1 MRCDQPQLLKYLG
14 LLMLAPCLGVSGTTV
29 VKGVVIQTVRNSKSP
44 RSKTMISLVQAS
56 TATPESKVST
66 TELVASMMHKFSP
79 ELINSI
85 CSLGVENRYSAMDNY
100 ADFLSG
106 ARARMTSSTT
116 DLGVKAT
123 RKCIEEWGGDPS
135 QIGLLVAAT
144 NTPDQMLP
152 CLASEVMARTHGL
165 LPRSLATVSMQSQ
178 GCSVMLKSV
187 EVAQWYLA
195 ANPGKMAVVLMS
207 EAHTPYVAQLV
218 RDEYFGFREIARMR
232 KNDQIN
238 DVEFE
243 QQRTETTLAI
253 QSMLFGDGA
262 VALLLGQDQAG
273 KPTFGPISHLTNDSP
288 DDVNL
293 LSMVANSSHPG
304 LNGKPQYFMRPAVPQ
319 RGAHYAVT
327 TINDVLHN
335 PQSPVSDLSQVDDC
349 LIHTGSKK
357 ILDGVC
363 SQLHLD
369 TDSTKVHKSYDVLE
383 NFGNLSSA
391 STGFM
396 LAGKKEWSGPA
407 MVVGFGVG
415 FTASA
420 GLMSMN

>member
-1 MRCDQPQLLKYLG
+1 
-14 LLMLAPCLGVSGTTV
+14 
-29 VKGVVIQTVRNSKSP
+29 
-44 RSKTMISLVQAS
+44 MISLLQAS
-56 TATPESKVST
+56 TATPKNKFST
-66 TELVASMMHKFSP
+66 TELVASMMQKLSP

-85 CSLGVENRYSAMDNY
+85 CSLGVDNRYSTMDNY
-100 ADFLSG
+100 ADFLAG
-106 ARARMTSSTT
+106 APMNQTSSTT
-116 DLGVKAT
+116 ELAVDAT
-123 RKCIEEWGGDPS
+123 RRCIEEWGGDPS
-135 QIGLLVAAT
+135 QIGLLIAAT

-152 CLASEVMARTHGL
+152 CLASEVIGRTHGL

-195 ANPGKMAVVLMS
+195 ANPGKMAIVLTS
-207 EAHTPYVAQLV
+207 EAHTPYVAPLL
-218 RDEYFGFREIARMR
+218 RDEYYGFREISRMR
-232 KNDQIN
+232 KHGRVD
-238 DVEFE
+238 DKGFE
-243 QQRTETTLAI
+243 SERTETTLAI
-253 QSMLFGDGA
+253 QSMLFGDGG
-262 VALLLGQDQAG
+262 VAMLLGSDQSG
-273 KPTFGPISHLTNDSP
+273 KPTFGPICHLTNDSP

-293 LSMVANSSHPG
+293 LTMISSSSHPA

-327 TINDVLHN
+327 TVNDVLHN
-335 PQSPVSDLSQVDDC
+335 PMSPVSDMSQVDDC

-369 TDSTKVHKSYDVLE
+369 TDSTKVEKSYDVLE

-396 LAGKKEWSGPA
+396 LAGKNEWAGPT

-420 GLMSMN
+420 GLMSVN

>member
-1 MRCDQPQLLKYLG
+1 M
-14 LLMLAPCLGVSGTTV
+14 V
-29 VKGVVIQTVRNSKSP
+29 
-44 RSKTMISLVQAS
+44 SLVSAS
-56 TATPESKVST
+56 TATPAHKFST
-66 TELVASMMHKFSP
+66 TELVASMMHKLSP
-79 ELINSI
+79 ELINTI

-100 ADFLSG
+100 PEFLTG
-106 ARARMTSSTT
+106 APMHTTSSTT
-116 DLGVKAT
+116 ELGVAAT

-144 NTPDQMLP
+144 NTPDQLLP
-152 CLASEVMARTHGL
+152 CLASEVMGRTHGL
-165 LPRSLATVSMQSQ
+165 LPRSMSTVSMQSQ
-178 GCSVMLKSV
+178 GCSVLLKSV

-207 EAHTPYVAQLV
+207 EAHTPYVAPLL

-232 KNDQIN
+232 KSDHID
-238 DVEFE
+238 DVSFE
-243 QQRTETTLAI
+243 QQRIETTLVI

-262 VALLLGQDQAG
+262 VALLLGTDQCG
-273 KPTFGPISHLTNDSP
+273 KPAFGPISHLTNDSP
-288 DDVNL
+288 EDVNL
-293 LSMVANSSHPG
+293 LTMCSNSTL
-304 LNGKPQYFMRPAVPQ
+304 LNGKPQYFMRPAVPT

-327 TINDVLHN
+327 TVNDVLQN
-335 PQSPVSDLSQVDDC
+335 PTSPVSDISQIDDC

-396 LAGKKEWSGPA
+396 LADKKEWAGPA

-420 GLMSMN
+420 GLMSIN

>member
-1 MRCDQPQLLKYLG
+1 
-14 LLMLAPCLGVSGTTV
+14 
-29 VKGVVIQTVRNSKSP
+29 N
-44 RSKTMISLVQAS
+44 
-56 TATPESKVST
+56 
-66 TELVASMMHKFSP
+66 
-79 ELINSI
+79 
-85 CSLGVENRYSAMDNY
+85 
-100 ADFLSG
+100 
-106 ARARMTSSTT
+106 
-116 DLGVKAT
+116 AT

-135 QIGLLVAAT
+135 QIGLLIAAT

-165 LPRSLATVSMQSQ
+165 LPRSLSTVSMQSQ

-207 EAHTPYVAQLV
+207 EAHTPYVAPLLN
-218 RDEYFGFREIARMR
+218 DEYFGFREIARMR
-232 KNDQIN
+232 KNGMID
-238 DVEFE
+238 DAGFE
-243 QQRTETTLAI
+243 QQRTETTLVI

-262 VALLLGQDQAG
+262 VALLLGTDQSG

-293 LSMVANSSHPG
+293 LSMVSNSSHPA
-304 LNGKPQYFMRPAVPQ
+304 LHGKPQYFMRPAVPT

-327 TINDVLHN
+327 TVNDVLDN
-335 PQSPVSDLSQVDDC
+335 PMSPVSDLSQVDDC

-369 TDSTKVHKSYDVLE
+369 ADSTKVEKSYDVLE
-383 NFGNLSSA
+383 NYGNLSSA

-396 LAGKKEWSGPA
+396 LAGKRDWAGPA

>member
-1 MRCDQPQLLKYLG
+1 
-14 LLMLAPCLGVSGTTV
+14 
-29 VKGVVIQTVRNSKSP
+29 
-44 RSKTMISLVQAS
+44 MISLVQAS
-56 TATPESKVST
+56 TATPENKVST
-66 TELVASMMHKFSP
+66 TELVASMMHKLSP

-85 CSLGVENRYSAMDNY
+85 CSLGVENRYSAMENY
-100 ADFLSG
+100 GDFLGG
-106 ARARMTSSTT
+106 APARMTSSTT
-116 DLGVKAT
+116 DLGVDAT

-152 CLASEVMARTHGL
+152 CLASEVMGRTHGL
-165 LPRSLATVSMQSQ
+165 LPRSMSTVSMQSQ

-195 ANPGKMAVVLMS
+195 ANPGKMAIVLMS
-207 EAHTPYVAQLV
+207 EAHTPFVAPLV
-218 RDEYFGFREIARMR
+218 RDEYWGFREIARMR
-232 KNDQIN
+232 KSNKFTDA
-238 DVEFE
+238 EFE

-262 VALLLGQDQAG
+262 VALLLGQDVAG
-273 KPTFGPISHLTNDSP
+273 KPAFGPISHLTNDAP
-288 DDVNL
+288 EDMNL
-293 LSMVANSSHPG
+293 LTMVNHSNHPA
-304 LNGKPQYFMRPAVPQ
+304 LNGKPQYFMRPAVPA

-327 TINDVLHN
+327 TVNNVLDN
-335 PQSPVSDLSQVDDC
+335 PSSPVSDMSQVDDC

-363 SQLHLD
+363 SQLHID
-369 TDSTKVHKSYDVLE
+369 TDSTRVSKSYDVLE
-383 NFGNLSSA
+383 NYGNLSSA

-396 LAGKKEWSGPA
+396 LANKKEWAGPA

-420 GLMSMN
+420 GLMSVN